1 MHKLISQG
9 VAMLH
14 EPLNRP
20 TLRRRDLAA
29 GSLWTIP
36 VVIFAAPAP
45 AASTSPLVFPV
56 IKSSCKYPGN
66 STPGC
71 NKGYHFELAWTNQVP
86 YYVTV
91 DITSATAKATTG
103 GASTTMPLIRH
114 ILYDFDGSTVVSTA
128 EPFALGPT
136 ITNQPAAMDALD
148 ASNSANIAPVDL
160 TINYEYSYNDG
171 TQVIK
176 ETGLKVTV
184 RYDSVSPCQSGG
196 VVIECAT

>member
-1 MHKLISQG
+1 
-9 VAMLH
+9 MLH

-148 ASNSANIAPVDL
+148 ASNSANIASVATPRH
-160 TINYEYSYNDG
+160 TSM
-171 TQVIK
+171 
-176 ETGLKVTV
+176 V
-184 RYDSVSPCQSGG
+184 RPSSTSMPAAGWIWPSSASVSSTRRGTSTSRCSAG
-196 VVIECAT
+196 